1 MFIVIGQFKLT
12 RMLKNFSVRSI
23 YAENTFVGSRL
34 VEKKMFVAPKK
45 FYSIYFCVFI
55 ILLRQQSNPTQRITL
70 IASEQ
75 PQIDQVIFRSKR
87 TEEEEKDRLS
97 AGIRNLVF

>member
-55 ILLRQQSNPTQRITL
+55 ILLPPAKQSN
-70 IASEQ
+70 SE
-75 PQIDQVIFRSKR
+75 DYF
-87 TEEEEKDRLS
+87 DRFG
-97 AGIRNLVF
+97 AATD